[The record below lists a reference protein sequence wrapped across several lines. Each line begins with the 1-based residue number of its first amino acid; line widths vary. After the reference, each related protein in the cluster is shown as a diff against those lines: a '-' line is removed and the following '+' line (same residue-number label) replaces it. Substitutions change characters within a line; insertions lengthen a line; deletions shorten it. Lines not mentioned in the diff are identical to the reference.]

1 MVKKSSNQGLPGLDL
16 SKTARNGRFLR
27 ICLAIPLLFI
37 LCPILRA
44 EIIDLRGI
52 AQVESSGRA
61 YAIGDKRLKNHAYG
75 LYQIR
80 KPLLIDFNHSTK
92 SSFTERD
99 MLDPAK
105 AYKVA
110 SWAFNSYYPRI
121 LKAKGHKP
129 SRIALLTC
137 WNMGQG
143 SFFLGKRASD
153 YESKY
158 LKALNNINKK

>member
-16 SKTARNGRFLR
+16 SKTVKSR
-27 ICLAIPLLFI
+27 IIRSGLAIPLLFI

-61 YAIGDKRLKNHAYG
+61 VAIGDKHLKNKAYG

-80 KPLLIDFNHSTK
+80 KPLLSDFNHANKTHY
-92 SSFTERD
+92 TERD

-105 AYKVA
+105 ASKVA